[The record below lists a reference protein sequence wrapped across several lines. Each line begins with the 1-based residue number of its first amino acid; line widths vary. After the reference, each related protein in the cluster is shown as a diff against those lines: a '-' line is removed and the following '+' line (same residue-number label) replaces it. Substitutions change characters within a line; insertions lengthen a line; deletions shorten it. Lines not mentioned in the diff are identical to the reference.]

1 MKFGKQLEEQAI
13 AEWKSKYV
21 DYKQLKKLITNI
33 QRHKERDRTRSDI
46 SQVDSKKEYVPRP
59 LVDEEKNFLS
69 TLSSEVKKVEEF
81 YNLQLQDGKD
91 KKKVISLQLI
101 KLDREE
107 RLQWSHTNYSN
118 FVDLFSVDVHKLKT
132 TYKDA
137 VNEVTGLL
145 SPRSEGEV
153 SITKPPNRLKAG
165 TQSEKAPERNK
176 PSEQES
182 PFAFH
187 LKSNIVQYVRQNNLQ
202 LAHLQ
207 LKKALLELYRALEL
221 LKSYRELNITAYQK
235 IVKKFEKNAHL
246 QMKDLLLKEFYETRF
261 YQSVETETLMKEVEN
276 LFKIYFTHGNRS
288 QAVKTLRTV
297 HTDFVTIS
305 AGHIFPI
312 YSTGFFTG
320 VNLLLLIF
328 LFINLTTVI
337 HRPHPHINTMAFIYF
352 GLGFPFLISNLLAV
366 NMYIWDLY
374 KINYRLICGV
384 NPNASTSEYASY
396 VSFLTTVYIS
406 LTFLSLT
413 SYFDEFL
420 SPAMQ
425 IWFIIFIM
433 IFLLLF
439 PTPTRGG
446 DAYPFSSRTWF
457 FNVVRRIMVTPWHT
471 CVFKDF
477 FLADQFVSIG
487 PFFISLGLLIS
498 LSKNGFTDKI
508 NSIYSPF
515 GMNGQNLPF
524 SWYIPLLA
532 MIPYYW
538 RCMQSI
544 RRYYDGLAVKAGT
557 TQLWNCSRYFLGMSV
572 VILQTCNVVYGK
584 THLSVLYLL
593 LSLRILYSLF
603 SLYWDIN
610 MDWGLGHCRM
620 TLTKTVGHKNEN
632 MTIYPRWVYFYVML
646 TDGLFR
652 FAWLAFFLVQFYDG
666 QPLSYAGYSLALI
679 EVFRRF
685 QWNFIRV
692 EIEHVHN
699 CEKYRATA
707 EIALPFSSS
716 DLFLNENRRRNDIQQ
731 DHIEEGSPEE
741 SDLSPRETTEV
752 SEKQK
757 FLGNFAFQPLVNKVV
772 PFSDDSNTQARENN
786 NERSLSKLESK
797 KEEQVESMV

>member
-1 MKFGKQLEEQAI
+1 MKFGKQLEEQAV
-13 AEWKSKYV
+13 AEWKSKYI

-33 QRHKERDRTRSDI
+33 QRHKERNHTRSDI
-46 SQVDSKKEYVPRP
+46 AQVDSTKEYAPRP

-69 TLSSEVKKVEEF
+69 SLRCEVKKVEEF

-118 FVDLFSVDVHKLKT
+118 FVDLFSVDIHKLKT

-137 VNEVTGLL
+137 VNEVTDLL
-145 SPRSEGEV
+145 SPRSDGKV
-153 SITKPPNRLKAG
+153 STTKPHNRLKAG

-235 IVKKFEKNAHL
+235 IVKKFEKNTQLH
-246 QMKDLLLKEFYETRF
+246 MKDLLLKEFYETKF
-261 YQSVETETLMKEVEN
+261 YQSVETEALMKEVEN

-312 YSTGFFTG
+312 YSSGFFTG

-328 LFINLTTVI
+328 LFINLTSVI

-396 VSFLTTVYIS
+396 VAFLTTVYLS

-413 SYFDEFL
+413 AYFDEFL

-425 IWFIIFIM
+425 IWFVLFIM
-433 IFLLLF
+433 VFLLLL
-439 PTPTRGG
+439 PTPNND

-457 FNVVRRIMVTPWHT
+457 FNVVRRIMVTPWQT

-487 PFFISLGLLIS
+487 PFFISFGLLIS
-498 LSKNGFTDKI
+498 LSQNGFSDKI

-515 GMNGQNLPF
+515 GMNGENLPF
-524 SWYIPLLA
+524 SWYIPFLA

-572 VILQTCNVVYGK
+572 TILQTCNVVYGK
-584 THLSVLYLL
+584 SHLYILYLL
-593 LSLRILYSLF
+593 LSLRIFYSLF

-610 MDWGLGHCRM
+610 MDWGLGHGRM
-620 TLTKTVGHKNEN
+620 ALLKTAEHRKKAN

-652 FAWLAFFLVQFYDG
+652 FAWLAFFLVQLYDG
-666 QPLSYAGYSLALI
+666 QPLSYTGYSLALI

-685 QWNFIRV
+685 QWNFVRM

-716 DLFLNENRRRNDIQQ
+716 DLFVHENRRRNDVQQ
-731 DHIEEGSPEE
+731 DHEEGSPEE

-752 SEKQK
+752 SGNQK
-757 FLGNFAFQPLVNKVV
+757 FLGNLAFQPLTNKVV
-772 PFSDDSNTQARENN
+772 PFFDDSNTPEN
-786 NERSLSKLESK
+786 NERSLSKLESNR
-797 KEEQVESMV
+797 VEVASMV